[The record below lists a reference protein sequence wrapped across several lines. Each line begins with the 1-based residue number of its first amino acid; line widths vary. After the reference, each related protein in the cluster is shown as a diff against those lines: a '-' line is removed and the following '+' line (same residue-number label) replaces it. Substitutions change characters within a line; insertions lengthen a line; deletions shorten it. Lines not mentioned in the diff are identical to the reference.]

1 MIQIKYHCVNSNTLR
16 CAYLM
21 IAYIDMKMKKNSA
34 LTMREVFVN
43 CASNLFLQKR
53 EINIVIRMVSKLAN

>member
-1 MIQIKYHCVNSNTLR
+1 
-16 CAYLM
+16 M
-21 IAYIDMKMKKNSA
+21 IACIDMKMKKNSA

-43 CASNLFLQKR
+43 YASNLFLQKR